1 MAGGACVQ
9 TIQARLIKMDTA
21 TIIILSLIGLCLGQ
35 FHAIVKLHGEAT
47 ELRKSK
53 DNLRESMS
61 KTNYYLSRQL
71 DRMASENL
79 RIRIR
84 TQLNQ
89 LRKEQQKQDN

>member
-1 MAGGACVQ
+1 M
-9 TIQARLIKMDTA
+9 
-21 TIIILSLIGLCLGQ
+21 SLIGLCLGQ

>member
-1 MAGGACVQ
+1 
-9 TIQARLIKMDTA
+9 MDTA

-35 FHAIVKLHGEAT
+35 FYAIVKLHGEAT

-53 DNLRESMS
+53 DDLRESMS

-79 RIRIR
+79 RIC

-89 LRKEQQKQDN
+89 LRQERNEQN

>member
-1 MAGGACVQ
+1 
-9 TIQARLIKMDTA
+9 MDTA

>member
-1 MAGGACVQ
+1 
-9 TIQARLIKMDTA
+9 MDTA
-21 TIIILSLIGLCLGQ
+21 TIIMLSLIGLCLGQ
-35 FHAIVKLHGEAT
+35 FHAIVKLYGEAT

-53 DNLRESMS
+53 DDIRESMS
-61 KTNYYLSRQL
+61 KTNCYLSRQL

>member
-1 MAGGACVQ
+1 
-9 TIQARLIKMDTA
+9 MDTA

-84 TQLNQ
+84 IRTQLNQ

>member
-1 MAGGACVQ
+1 
-9 TIQARLIKMDTA
+9 MDTA

-79 RIRIR
+79 RIR

-89 LRKEQQKQDN
+89 LRQERNTQSNG

>member
-1 MAGGACVQ
+1 
-9 TIQARLIKMDTA
+9 MDTA
-21 TIIILSLIGLCLGQ
+21 TIIILSIIGLCLGQ

-53 DNLRESMS
+53 DDLRESMS

-79 RIRIR
+79 RIR

-89 LRKEQQKQDN
+89 LRQEQQKQDN

>member
-1 MAGGACVQ
+1 MTTETFALLSFIGCLVLGAGCVTLFILWMAEGRKA
-9 TIQARLIKMDTA
+9 
-21 TIIILSLIGLCLGQ
+21 
-35 FHAIVKLHGEAT
+35 E

-53 DNLRESMS
+53 DELRDSMS

-79 RIRIR
+79 RIR

>member
-1 MAGGACVQ
+1 
-9 TIQARLIKMDTA
+9 MDTA

-35 FHAIVKLHGEAT
+35 FYAIVKLHGEAT

-53 DNLRESMS
+53 DDLRESMS

-79 RIRIR
+79 RIR

-89 LRKEQQKQDN
+89 LRQERNEQN